1 VVTCLA
7 VHGSQAAVGGVGN
20 VTYQPGG
27 QTADQ
32 TWLVTIVDRPL
43 ERDTFNSVVTNGTT
57 PPDCAGASFAYNGE
71 IIIPGG
77 DLVVN
82 DAP

>member
-1 VVTCLA
+1 LG
-7 VHGSQAAVGGVGN
+7 HSPEDRDHEGQLKGSGGDG
-20 VTYQPGG
+20 
-27 QTADQ
+27 
-32 TWLVTIVDRPL
+32 
-43 ERDTFNSVVTNGTT
+43 FN
-57 PPDCAGASFAYNGE
+57 GASFANNGE

>member
-1 VVTCLA
+1 LSSRSV
-7 VHGSQAAVGGVGN
+7 AAVGAVGK
-20 VTYQPGG
+20 TTFQPGG

-32 TWLVTIVDRPL
+32 TWLATIEDRRVA
-43 ERDTFNSVVTNGTT
+43 RDTFNGVVANGTT
-57 PPDCAGASFAYNGE
+57 PPDCAGASFAFNGE